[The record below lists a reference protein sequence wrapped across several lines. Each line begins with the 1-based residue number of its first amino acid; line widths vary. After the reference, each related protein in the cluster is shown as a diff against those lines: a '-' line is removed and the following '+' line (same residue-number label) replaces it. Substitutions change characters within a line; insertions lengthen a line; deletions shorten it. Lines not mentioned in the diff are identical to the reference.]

1 MEGMREVDTEW
12 SRGANTLLEV
22 LGNDRLWVDR
32 VGAVRRVDRVG
43 AVRRVDRVGA
53 VRRVDRV
60 DCMLDWMR
68 TGF

>member
-32 VGAVRRVDRVG
+32 VGAVRRVDRV
-43 AVRRVDRVGA
+43 
-53 VRRVDRV
+53 